1 MSSLFSSFISFLPAK
16 YNMYK
21 MACTGARI
29 CKNFSKNKV
38 SSDILFAWTWRLHK
52 QNWHNLQVKKG
63 FFCRCCQNW
72 FTNVPLK
79 ALLPLFWEIFPLF
92 FFLFK
97 GMAFWEQLCYSP
109 SDETLSPWKVY
120 RTEKLNSIVWKQGE
134 LSTMQK
140 WQSQLEN
147 RVSSSREAYSVF
159 GEIGILLSKIVLT

>member
-1 MSSLFSSFISFLPAK
+1 MQWFHFYLSREIKKSLAEKSMHLHFAYLIHLMSSLLSSFISFLPAK

-52 QNWHNLQVKKG
+52 QNWNNLQVKKG

-92 FFLFK
+92 FFLVGYGF
-97 GMAFWEQLCYSP
+97 L
-109 SDETLSPWKVY
+109 
-120 RTEKLNSIVWKQGE
+120 RT
-134 LSTMQK
+134 
-140 WQSQLEN
+140 
-147 RVSSSREAYSVF
+147 
-159 GEIGILLSKIVLT
+159 IVLFSIRWNFITMKSL

>member
-1 MSSLFSSFISFLPAK
+1 M
-16 YNMYK
+16 
-21 MACTGARI
+21 
-29 CKNFSKNKV
+29 
-38 SSDILFAWTWRLHK
+38 
-52 QNWHNLQVKKG
+52 
-63 FFCRCCQNW
+63 
-72 FTNVPLK
+72 PLK

-140 WQSQLEN
+140 WRSQLEY
-147 RVSSSREAYSVF
+147 RVSRFREVYSIL
-159 GEIGILLSKIVLT
+159 GEIIFFAWYQYRDHEGLQKLPISKLWLVRRFQMIIRHLSRFFIYCLKVGWFRNVFLVSSISSKKWIKTSQPEVS